1 MCGEP
6 LSHSKKN
13 DKENQKTG
21 GGAYTNSRSA
31 GIADYGG
38 GGSNSARGGRSY
50 RYSDSDSERYYR

>member
-13 DKENQKTG
+13 DKENQKAG
-21 GGAYTNSRSA
+21 GGAYSNNRSA
-31 GIADYGG
+31 GIADYG